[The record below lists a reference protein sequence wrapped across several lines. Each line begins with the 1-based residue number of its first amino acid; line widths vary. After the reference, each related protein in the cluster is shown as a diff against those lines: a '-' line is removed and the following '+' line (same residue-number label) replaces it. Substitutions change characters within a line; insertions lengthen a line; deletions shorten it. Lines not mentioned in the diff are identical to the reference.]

1 MDFHMIKKGKYIV
14 IEGAEGVGK
23 TTQVKLLADKL
34 AQQNIPYKIMR
45 EPDSQNDVTARAIRR
60 LTQDPRYPMNTKTEV
75 LLYNAARSQSLGF
88 IRQCIDQGITCLV
101 DRSYLTTLA
110 IQYYARNDIND
121 YKKMND
127 IIEFA
132 VGEMVPDLMIVLD
145 ASVDILKE
153 RVSKR
158 YQGDRFDN
166 LDTDF
171 LERVRAGYLI
181 EAKKRKLP
189 VIYSVGNSNEIADQI
204 WELVEK
210 ELNQEISDH
219 EVKLATSVAEII
231 SNKNISLR
239 ENIGGVLDE
248 PDDKIA
254 HPEISKIDDMVTNT
268 DQNIY
273 AFTEKIDPVTIA
285 AAMARLSRRGDDMR
299 TILKDEFLNNDTK
312 DEDLLRRVISAYGD
326 DSVQQLVGQ
335 HIVVEKASNLLTKKL
350 ERGRLAA
357 YLEQSTRYI
366 YYDKKDGNGEYKYHT
381 PNKLDAETE
390 DKYKNTMNKIFDN
403 YSKIVHELTDYIG
416 NNSSVPEKDRD
427 FAWKN
432 AIRAQACDAARLVL
446 PVSTTSTVG
455 IFASG
460 QALESLIMNLIA
472 DNLEESNQAGQSIL
486 DEARKTIP
494 VFLERADMPD
504 RGGAYT
510 MYRSMTNRSLK
521 RLTKKYL
528 PKAYSMETNDVTLTD
543 HWPLNELDI
552 VPDMLYENS
561 SLSLAEI
568 RHEVNAWSYERKL
581 KVFETYIGERM
592 NRRHKPGRALEKIHY
607 SWDIVCDY
615 GIFRD
620 LQRHR
625 IVDDLEWQELTP
637 RYGYDC
643 PEVIDQAGLTDLY
656 EECFDMS
663 LALHSSLNEKGYII
677 ESQYATLMGHRMRWK
692 VTMNA
697 REIIHFIE
705 LRTSPQGHP
714 GYRKIAKKMYDI
726 LYDVHPVL
734 ASSMIFVNKD
744 EDPELSRLAAERYTA
759 YKLKKLDNN
768 V

>member
-1 MDFHMIKKGKYIV
+1 MNKGRYIV

-34 AQQNIPYKIMR
+34 EKLNIPYKIMR

-75 LLYNAARSQSLGF
+75 LLYNAARSQSLDF
-88 IRQCIDQGITCLV
+88 IRQCINQGITCLV

-110 IQYYARNDIND
+110 IQYYARNDITD
-121 YKKMND
+121 YKKMTD

-153 RVSKR
+153 RVNDR

-171 LERVRAGYLI
+171 LERIRAGYLI

-189 VIYSVGNSNEIADQI
+189 VIYSVGEQEEISNQI
-204 WELVEK
+204 WELVEIEMK
-210 ELNQEISDH
+210 NDGIDH
-219 EVKLATSVAEII
+219 NTKLATSVAEII
-231 SNKNISLR
+231 SNKSATFIDHQ
-239 ENIGGVLDE
+239 ITV
-248 PDDKIA
+248 
-254 HPEISKIDDMVTNT
+254 SKSNNEEMAVVEGNKLADMVTNT
-268 DQNIY
+268 DKDVY
-273 AFTEKIDPVTIA
+273 AFTGEIDPVTVA

-299 TILKDEFLNNDTK
+299 TILSDEFLNNETK
-312 DEDLLRRVISAYGD
+312 DKDLLKRVISAYGD

-335 HIVVEKASNLLTKKL
+335 HLVVENASNILTKKL

-366 YYDKKDGNGEYKYHT
+366 YYDKKNNQGNYKYHVPDT
-381 PNKLDAETE
+381 LDSETRELYVSYTDGIFNK
-390 DKYKNTMNKIFDN
+390 
-403 YSKIVHELTDYIG
+403 YSKIVHDLTDYIASS
-416 NNSSVPEKDRD
+416 SSVPEEERD

-446 PVSTTSTVG
+446 PASTTSTVG

-460 QALESLIMNLIA
+460 QALEKLIMNLLA
-472 DNLEESNQAGQSIL
+472 DDLTESNKAGQDIL
-486 DEARKTIP
+486 DETRKTIP
-494 VFLERADMPD
+494 VFLERADLPE
-504 RGGAYT
+504 RGGAFIAYK
-510 MYRSMTNRSLK
+510 SFTNRTMK

-528 PKAYSMETNDVTLTD
+528 PKAYSMETKDVMLSD
-543 HWPLNELDI
+543 IWPMNELDI

-561 SLSLAEI
+561 SLSLDEI
-568 RHEVNAWSYERKL
+568 RHEVAAWTYEKKL
-581 KVFETYIGERM
+581 KVVEAYVGERM

-607 SWDIVCDY
+607 SWDIICDY

-643 PEVIDQAGLTDLY
+643 PEIIDQAGLSDLF
-656 EECFDMS
+656 EECFDES
-663 LALHSSLNEKGYII
+663 LKLHSKLQEKGYIL

-692 VTMNA
+692 VTINA
-697 REIIHFIE
+697 REMIHFIE

-714 GYRKIAKKMYDI
+714 GYRKIVKAMHDI
-726 LYDVHPVL
+726 IAERHPII

-744 EDPELSRLAAERYTA
+744 EDPELSRLAAEKYTA
-759 YKLKKLDNN
+759 YKLKKLEKKQ
-768 V
+768 

>member
-23 TTQVKLLADKL
+23 TSQVKLLADKL
-34 AQQNIPYKIMR
+34 AKLNIPYKIMR

-75 LLYNAARSQSLGF
+75 LLYNAARSQSLDF
-88 IRQCIDQGITCLV
+88 IRQCIEQGITCLV
-101 DRSYLTTLA
+101 DRSFLTTLA
-110 IQYYARNDIND
+110 IQYYARNDITD

-145 ASVDILKE
+145 ASVDILKD
-153 RVSKR
+153 RVSQR

-189 VIYSVGNSNEIADQI
+189 VIYSVGDFDEISNQI
-204 WELVEK
+204 WSLVEK
-210 ELNQEISDH
+210 EINIENTEQ

-231 SNKNISLR
+231 SHKSASLIG
-239 ENIGGVLDE
+239 NIGE
-248 PDDKIA
+248 RSEKT
-254 HPEISKIDDMVTNT
+254 EIEIVHEKVSRIDDMVTNV
-268 DQNIY
+268 DKNIY
-273 AFTEKIDPVTIA
+273 AFTDKIDPVTIA

-299 TILKDEFLNNDTK
+299 TILEDEFINKDSK

-335 HIVVEKASNLLTKKL
+335 HIVVENASNLLTKKL

-366 YYDKKDGNGEYKYHT
+366 YYDKKDKNGEYKYYT
-381 PNKLDAETE
+381 PVIFDDETRNE
-390 DKYKNTMNKIFDN
+390 YKKTMNKIFEN

-460 QALESLIMNLIA
+460 QALESLIMNLLA
-472 DNLEESNQAGQSIL
+472 DNLDESNQAGQEIL
-486 DEARKTIP
+486 KEARETIP

-504 RGGAYT
+504 RGGAYS
-510 MYRSMTNRSLK
+510 MYKSVTNRSLK

-528 PKAYSMETNDVTLTD
+528 PKAYSMETNDVALSD

-552 VPDMLYENS
+552 VPDILYQNS
-561 SLSLAEI
+561 SLSLSEI
-568 RHEVNAWSYERKL
+568 RHEVNAWTYERKL

-592 NRRHKPGRALEKIHY
+592 NRRHKPGRAFEKIHY
-607 SWDIVCDY
+607 SWDIICDY

-625 IVDDLEWQELTP
+625 IVDDMEWQELTP

-643 PEVIDQAGLTDLY
+643 PEIIDQAGLTDLY

-663 LALHSSLNEKGYII
+663 LALHSLLSGNGYLL

-697 REIIHFIE
+697 REMIHFIE

-726 LYDVHPVL
+726 LYDVHPIM

-759 YKLKKLDNN
+759 YKLKKLDAKD
-768 V
+768 